1 MNFYI
6 RPIQSSD
13 RDFIL
18 SLAPRFSEFDLPEW
32 RSPVDIDHASH
43 IRLERALQIPE
54 PGSTFFLAE
63 DEGGKPAGFI
73 HLQTQI
79 DYFNGQDFGYI
90 ADLAVDTSFEGQGAG
105 RALMKKA
112 EEWATEQGYFL
123 LTLNVF
129 GGNTRARELYERSG
143 FQPEVIRY
151 VKVIERK

>member
-1 MNFYI
+1 MKFSI

-13 RDFIL
+13 YDFIL
-18 SLAPRFSEFDLPEW
+18 SLSARFSDFDLPAW
-32 RSPVDIDHASH
+32 RSPVDVDNASH
-43 IRLERALQIPE
+43 VRLERALQIPE

-63 DEGGKPAGFI
+63 DESGKPAGFV

-90 ADLAVDTSFEGQGAG
+90 ADLAVDTSFEGQGVG
-105 RALMKKA
+105 QALMKKA

-129 GGNTRARELYERSG
+129 GGNTRARALYERCG
-143 FQPEVIRY
+143 FQAEVIKY
-151 VKVIERK
+151 VKIIERE